1 MTKSRCRNRWGIIP
15 LDITGTVVEV
25 KPFDQYVVK
34 VHGSGRLTA
43 RNRKFLRRVTPYAQE
58 NTPPV
63 TVHGPQSGQSPGGHV
78 QNEYLVPA
86 EASDEQHVDEPAREP
101 LVVEE
106 DSTPPVEAA
115 VPPVE
120 IRRSSR
126 SRREPDRLEVD
137 WGGKSYEKKLIVP
150 PQDCMTASHSLDY
163 SYCLYPARPGGGE
176 GIYGD
181 GCIAR
186 C

>member
-1 MTKSRCRNRWGIIP
+1 MH
-15 LDITGTVVEV
+15 V
-25 KPFDQYVVK
+25 
-34 VHGSGRLTA
+34 
-43 RNRKFLRRVTPYAQE
+43 
-58 NTPPV
+58 
-63 TVHGPQSGQSPGGHV
+63 PQSGQSPGGQV
-78 QNEYLVPA
+78 QHEYLVPA

-115 VPPVE
+115 VPPME
-120 IRRSSR
+120 NRRSTR

-163 SYCLYPARPGGGE
+163 SDCLYPARPGGGE
-176 GIYGD
+176 GFYG
-181 GCIAR
+181 GGSAGNLWSTPELWYLPSCEQSVQMYSGTASAWASGYQQPYWITSQTR
-186 C
+186 